1 MSGERAAYG
10 ACKAI
15 RLGVAL
21 CALLLCA
28 ALLGCVVPED
38 IKQRPQSDTGEGD
51 YWPDFVNPQPVS
63 QGKLLLPASCTGYTF
78 KIMLTALPPA
88 DDTLY
93 QDFEVR
99 WFLDY
104 DAVSNPH
111 EVGYSRS
118 RELVHSQAL
127 NLKEIALAGGESTH
141 IMEVLVS
148 DRGFEDS
155 NVAPAFRKTVAKAH
169 TALYT
174 WVFTLG
180 DDSVESCQ

>member
-1 MSGERAAYG
+1 MKNARPQRETK
-10 ACKAI
+10 KAI
-15 RLGVAL
+15 RLLVYV
-21 CALLLCA
+21 CALMALA
-28 ALLGCVVPED
+28 ALSGCVVPED
-38 IKQRPQSDTGEGD
+38 IKQRPQGDDSEGD
-51 YWPDFVNPQPVS
+51 YWPNFVNPQPVS
-63 QGKLLLPASCTGYTF
+63 QGALRLPASCTGYTF
-78 KIMLTALPPA
+78 KIMLTSLPPA
-88 DDTLY
+88 DDPLY

-104 DAVSNPH
+104 DAANPH

-118 RELVHSQAL
+118 RELVHSQSL
-127 NLKEIALAGGESTH
+127 NLKEIAFSGNDSTH
-141 IMEVLVS
+141 IVEVLVS

-169 TALYT
+169 FALYT